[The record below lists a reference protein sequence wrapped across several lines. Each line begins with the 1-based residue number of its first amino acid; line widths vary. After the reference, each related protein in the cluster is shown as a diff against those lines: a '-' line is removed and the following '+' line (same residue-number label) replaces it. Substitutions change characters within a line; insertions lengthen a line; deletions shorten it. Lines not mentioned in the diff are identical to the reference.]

1 MRTIRST
8 VLEMY
13 KKAEDRVVKKLKKKG
28 YLTFEE
34 LDQCLQVEFNRLDR
48 YYTKERGVPPFSE
61 EFSDLIFD
69 EYQER
74 TLSKLGLKTL
84 IPKPEIAEE
93 LEGGLI
99 GLDKE
104 SLNKAYKKL
113 MRFK

>member
-13 KKAEDRVVKKLKKKG
+13 KKAEDRAIKKLQKKG

-34 LDQCLQVEFNRLDR
+34 FAQCLQVEFNRLDR
-48 YYTKERGVPPFSE
+48 YYTKKRGVPPFSE

-69 EYQER
+69 EYEQR
-74 TLSKLGLKTL
+74 TISKLGLKTL
-84 IPKPEIAEE
+84 IPKREIAED

-99 GLDKE
+99 GFDKE
-104 SLNKAYKKL
+104 ALNKAYKKL

>member
-13 KKAEDRVVKKLKKKG
+13 KKAEDRVINKLKKKG

-34 LDQCLQVEFNRLDR
+34 FDQCLQIEFNRLDR
-48 YYTKERGVPPFSE
+48 YYTKKRGVSPFSE
-61 EFSDLIFD
+61 EFSELIFN
-69 EYQER
+69 EYEER

-84 IPKPEIAEE
+84 IPKRE
-93 LEGGLI
+93 LADDMEGGLI
-99 GLDKE
+99 GFDKE